1 MSSSA
6 DPVPAIIESEASG
19 EIGDI
24 FQDIRAVTGVDV
36 VNLVWRRL
44 AITEGALPAVWTML
58 RPAYVSGLVAA
69 RAQEFRRD
77 VCPPPLPKLTHAA
90 LRAASVDRLGQLTI
104 RAILDSYQRTN
115 AINLIGLGAV
125 LARMS
130 AHGPAIAMTSASASP
145 AALAEEEPTL
155 PPLPPLPAMSAL
167 DSHVRE
173 LVESLNS
180 VCEQDGRV
188 IASMYRHLAWWPGY
202 LALIATLLAPI
213 DKDGRMQVAIDDV
226 RRRAVDFSRDV
237 AAGLQPLDA
246 SLDDDVVRDID
257 EVLTLFTQ
265 HPISKMTAIC
275 GALSS
280 ATPAPA
286 PASTSAVQRC

>member
-6 DPVPAIIESEASG
+6 DPVPAVLESEAKG

-24 FQDIRAVTGVDV
+24 FQDIRQVTGVGV

-44 AITEGALPAVWTML
+44 AVTEGALPAVWTMV
-58 RPAYVSGLVAA
+58 RPAYASGLVAA
-69 RAQEFRRD
+69 RAQAFRRD
-77 VCPPPLPKLTHAA
+77 VRPPPLPELTHAA
-90 LRAASVDRLGQLTI
+90 LRAAGVDRLGQLTI

-115 AINLIGLGAV
+115 AINLLGLGAV
-125 LARMS
+125 LARMGADGS
-130 AHGPAIAMTSASASP
+130 ALSAG
-145 AALAEEEPTL
+145 AATGSVSTAEQEQPL
-155 PPLPPLPAMSAL
+155 SPLPPLPAMSAL

-202 LALIATLLAPI
+202 LALIATLLGSI
-213 DKDGRMQVAIDDV
+213 EEDGRMQVAIDEV
-226 RRRAVDFSRDV
+226 RRRAGEVAREV
-237 AAGLQPLDA
+237 AAGLQPLDPGLGEEA
-246 SLDDDVVRDID
+246 VRDID

-275 GALSS
+275 GALSR
-280 ATPAPA
+280 ATPMP
-286 PASTSAVQRC
+286 

>member
-6 DPVPAIIESEASG
+6 DPVPAIIESEANG

-24 FQDIRAVTGVDV
+24 FQDIRAVTGVGV

-44 AITEGALPAVWTML
+44 AITEGALPAVWTMV
-58 RPAYVSGLVAA
+58 RPAYGSGLVAA

-77 VCPPPLPKLTHAA
+77 VCPPPLPELTHAA
-90 LRAASVDRLGQLTI
+90 LAAASVDRLGQLTI

-130 AHGPAIAMTSASASP
+130 ADGPATAMASASP
-145 AALAEEEPTL
+145 AGLAEEEPTL

-180 VCEQDGRV
+180 VCEQDGRI

-202 LALIATLLAPI
+202 LALIATLLAPSG
-213 DKDGRMQVAIDDV
+213 KDGRMQIAIDDV
-226 RRRAVDFSRDV
+226 RRRAVEFSRDI

-246 SLDDDVVRDID
+246 SLEQGVVRDIN

-280 ATPAPA
+280 ATPAPV
-286 PASTSAVQRC
+286 AVS

>member
-6 DPVPAIIESEASG
+6 DPVPAVLESEASG

-24 FQDIRAVTGVDV
+24 FQDIRAVTGVGV

-44 AITEGALPAVWTML
+44 AITEGALPAVWTMV
-58 RPAYVSGLVAA
+58 RPAYDSGLVAA

-77 VCPPPLPKLTHAA
+77 VRPPPLPELTHAA
-90 LRAASVDRLGQLTI
+90 LSAAHVDRLGQLTI
-104 RAILDSYQRTN
+104 RAILDSYQRTS
-115 AINLIGLGAV
+115 AINPIGLGAV
-125 LARMS
+125 LVRMR
-130 AHGPAIAMTSASASP
+130 ADGPDVATAMAMAGASP
-145 AALAEEEPTL
+145 AALGEEEPIL

-173 LVESLNS
+173 LIESLNS
-180 VCEQDGRV
+180 VCEQDGRI

-213 DKDGRMQVAIDDV
+213 DKDGAMQVAIDDV

-246 SLDDDVVRDID
+246 GLDQDVVRDID
-257 EVLTLFTQ
+257 DVLTLFTQ

-280 ATPAPA
+280 ATPAI
-286 PASTSAVQRC
+286 S